1 MTNLIPII
9 DTHIHLWDQKHPEL
23 KWVWLDRDAIHPILG
38 NIDAIK
44 SVQFLLDN
52 VWAEARHSGIEGFV
66 HVQAAIGSPN
76 PVTETVWLTEMAK
89 NGPVPMTIIGDSPL
103 GMPGA
108 IKQLEDHMQSPLFVG
123 VRDFNA
129 EPMLASGDV
138 LPEYENSLKF
148 MAENKLVFDLDCEWP
163 NMGGALA
170 LARRHPNL
178 QIVLQHIGF
187 PRRRDAE
194 YFNSWKKAI
203 NELAQAENVVMKISG
218 LPMTDPLFTKE
229 SLHPWAEESLAAF
242 GPDRTVLGSNWPVDR
257 LYCSY
262 ATIMDYTREYIS
274 SLSIDEQKKVCN
286 VNAKRIYRF

>member
-1 MTNLIPII
+1 MSNLIPII
-9 DTHIHLWDQKHPEL
+9 DTHIHLWDLKHPEL
-23 KWVWLDRDAIHPILG
+23 KWVWLDKDAVHPILG

-89 NGPVPMTIIGDSPL
+89 TGPVPMTIIGDSPL

-108 IKQLEDHMQSPLFVG
+108 IKQLEDHMQSSLFVG

-138 LPEYENSLKF
+138 LPDYENSLKF
-148 MAENKLVFDLDCEWP
+148 MAENNLVFDLDCEWP

-178 QIVLQHIGF
+178 TIVLQHIGF
-187 PRRRDAE
+187 PRRRDTE

-203 NELAQAENVVMKISG
+203 NELATAENVVMKISG
-218 LPMTDPLFTKE
+218 LPMTDPMFTKE
-229 SLHPWAEESLAAF
+229 SLRPWAEESLAAF

-286 VNAKRIYRF
+286 VNAKLIYRF